1 MNKTLFLTILFASAV
16 CFTGFSQTVNI
27 DSLRQIW
34 HGEIDFI
41 AKSIQENSIDYLR
54 GITQEEWDEGIKK
67 IHKKAD
73 EAKTNTEYYYT
84 LRYFGALIKDGH
96 AEFPDDGVYNRTKIF
111 KKTDTIFPIWV
122 KSWHDYRT
130 FVVQDFSGKIPEY
143 SEIISVNGISAKEIS
158 FEKRKLMP
166 VETRIA
172 MASTSSKNEGDPR
185 TGTNFANYLFCENIK
200 HPFVVEYKTDNDT
213 VIQTV
218 TLEGMQRN
226 EIYKIQKKNG
236 NIAKEGF
243 AAIFNFGK
251 NTIDYR
257 KLNDSIGVLKINMFL
272 GSGFLRFLFAGTDTG
287 FYKKLAKYMKQIKKD
302 EIKHLI
308 IDLRDNIGGYE
319 YDIYELL
326 ACFTDKKFY
335 LPEVLKITEIVKSD
349 SVRLTKFLKRT
360 YRHIYEKNN
369 PDALRSVEIFNSLPV
384 GSYFR
389 TDTILSM
396 QYPPKYSGEKFS
408 GKTYL
413 LTNGMCYSASII
425 FTDLFKSNKLGLV
438 VGESP
443 GGYTIVTSGDGI
455 TIKLPFSKFIPFY
468 VPFLLIGTTISEKY
482 EYLTPDISIKPTME
496 EWLYDK
502 HDSLDKLVRMIIE
515 NKTDY
520 YNLLE

>member
-1 MNKTLFLTILFASAV
+1 MNKKIFLTILLFITS
-16 CFTGFSQTVNI
+16 FTGYSQIVNI

-34 HGEIDFI
+34 HAEIDFI
-41 AKSIQENSIDYLR
+41 AKTIQENSIDYLR
-54 GITQEEWDEGIKK
+54 GITQEEWENGINE

-73 EAKTNTEYYYT
+73 EANTNTEYYYT
-84 LRYFGALIKDGH
+84 LRYFGALINDLH

-111 KKTDTIFPIWV
+111 KKTDTIFPVWV

-130 FVVQDFSGKIPEY
+130 FVIRDFSGKIPEY

-158 FEKRKLMP
+158 FEKRRLMP
-166 VETRIA
+166 MENRVA

-213 VIQTV
+213 LLHTV
-218 TLEGMQRN
+218 TLDGMQRN
-226 EIYKIQKKNG
+226 EIYKIQKKDE

-243 AAIFNFGK
+243 AAIFSFGK

-257 KLNDSIGVLKINMFL
+257 KLNDSTGVLKINMFL

-302 EIKHLI
+302 GIKHLI
-308 IDLRDNIGGYE
+308 IDLRDNIGGYQ

-326 ACFTDKKFY
+326 ACLTDEKFC
-335 LPEVLKITEIVKSD
+335 LSVMNKVTNEVKQEHKWLTK
-349 SVRLTKFLKRT
+349 RLTKQYKR
-360 YRHIYEKNN
+360 IYGKNH
-369 PDALRSVEIFNSLPV
+369 PDALRSVEIFNSMPV

-396 QYPPKYSGEKFS
+396 QYMPKYSGEKFA

-413 LTNGMCYSASII
+413 ITNGMCYSASII

-443 GGYTIVTSGDGI
+443 GGYTTVTSGDGV
-455 TIKLPFSKFIPFY
+455 TIRLPFSRFIPLN
-468 VPFLLIGTTISEKY
+468 VPIALMGTNIPEKY
-482 EYLTPDISIKPTME
+482 EYLTPDIPIEPTIE

-502 HDSLDKLVRMIIE
+502 HDSLDKLVKMIKKNEI
-515 NKTDY
+515 DY
-520 YNLLE
+520 YKLLE